1 VCAPPIG
8 QQRKLVCPD
17 NILAELRVWCVE
29 GDIDLEN
36 LNCIVSV
43 MSFDEGAEGVFV
55 DVIVNNVNRMA
66 VVRAMA
72 VLLVEVDDFYHH
84 MADDHKDHCIG
95 LTSTTNSSLSPTD
108 QNQQFLYFEVMGI
121 ICVFWIFFCDS
132 VIFDNDLRR

>member
-1 VCAPPIG
+1 VCAPAIG
-8 QQRKLVCPD
+8 QQRKLACPD
-17 NILAELRVWCVE
+17 NILAEWRVGCDE

-55 DVIVNNVNRMA
+55 DVIVNSVNRMA

-72 VLLVEVDDFYHH
+72 VLLVAVDDFCHH
-84 MADDHKDHCIG
+84 MADD

-108 QNQQFLYFEVMGI
+108 QNQQFLYFEVME
-121 ICVFWIFFCDS
+121 S
-132 VIFDNDLRR
+132 